1 MALEVASLYAKLGLD
16 KDQFVSDLNSSKE
29 SISGFGGAMG
39 GMVDGAAR
47 GFSGLQTVAM
57 VAGGALVAGAGALGA
72 ALYNSV
78 GAAMQ
83 AQDGQA
89 ELAAVL
95 ESTGGKAGMT
105 ADAVNELASRF
116 QTLTPFEDDVVLA
129 GENMLLT
136 FTNIG
141 ADVFPMAT
149 EAMLNMGQKFG
160 SVDAAAVQ
168 LGKALND
175 PVAGVTALR
184 KVGVVLTE
192 QQEESIKG
200 FMAVGDIASAQK
212 IILGELE
219 TEFGGLAVAAGATL
233 TGKMEIL
240 KNSIGDVQEKIGTAF
255 LPVLSKMADLLTEG
269 INSDVFQ
276 TTLTN
281 VANTVE
287 NLTSTIGKFSSNLQE
302 GMTPMDAF
310 IEAIDGLAPQG
321 VTDALVNLRDDI
333 LPGLSAFFTNNVQP
347 IIDFVTQNV
356 ELRDVL
362 MAAGV
367 VVASIVL
374 PALAGIVTAA
384 APVIAV
390 GAALVG
396 AIALA
401 RTAWEN
407 DWGGI
412 QEKVAAAVAFIGPK
426 MQELKDWFTNTAV
439 PAVKDFGVKVGEFAA
454 TAGQKINEFTTNAKP
469 ILQDFADKWQLVVGP
484 AIEIVKASIDRITE
498 ALGLNEPRIAT
509 ANSNMGEFDGI
520 LKAIKLSLDAVII
533 AVELLAVAFDFIA
546 DVVEYFRDGYDVL
559 VGWNDQI
566 SQIRDGIAGIV
577 GGGLSN
583 LGSALGLPGFDT
595 GGVVPGATGS
605 PQLVMAHGGETII
618 PTHKQNGGG
627 QAGNTFNIS
636 INANDSAGGQ
646 RAADAF
652 VSTLRARGMV
662 TI

>member
-39 GMVDGAAR
+39 GMVDSAAR

-219 TEFGGLAVAAGATL
+219 TEFGGLAVAAGSTL

-255 LPVLSKMADLLTEG
+255 LPVLTQMADLLMAG

-287 NLTSTIGKFSSNLQE
+287 NLTSTIGEFSSNLQE

-333 LPGLSAFFTNNVQP
+333 LPGLSAFFANNVQP

-356 ELRDVL
+356 KLQDVL

-367 VVASIVL
+367 VVASIVI
-374 PALAGIVTAA
+374 PALASIVTAA

-412 QEKVAAAVAFIGPK
+412 QEKVAAAVAFIGP
-426 MQELKDWFTNTAV
+426 
-439 PAVKDFGVKVGEFAA
+439 
-454 TAGQKINEFTTNAKP
+454 

-484 AIEIVKASIDRITE
+484 AIDIVKASIDRITE

-533 AVELLAVAFDFIA
+533 AVELLAVTFDFIA

-559 VGWNDQI
+559 KGWNDQI
-566 SQIRDGIAGIV
+566 NQIRDGIAEIV

-583 LGSALGLPGFDT
+583 LGAVLGLPGFDT